1 MNEKMLIAT
10 RGGIDAVYPVGSIY
24 MSMNATDPSELFG
37 GSWLPLNEGRVLIGA
52 NSTYKA
58 GTKGGEFT
66 HKLTINE
73 MPSHSHSGGMGTRTG
88 MGGANEGMT
97 RPFSTTTGS
106 TGGNQPHNN
115 MQPYL
120 AVYMWYRNE

>member
-1 MNEKMLIAT
+1 MQLGG
-10 RGGIDAVYPVGSIY
+10 GGIDAVYPVGSIY

-73 MPSHSHSGGMGTRTG
+73 MPAHSHSGGMATRTG
-88 MGGANEGMT
+88 TGGANSDVT
-97 RPFSTTTGS
+97 HIYSANTGS
-106 TGGNQPHNN
+106 AGKGQAHNN